1 MQAAVGLSG
10 AGELAGGL
18 RNGLVSGLGLFY
30 FFYSINRNLGT
41 EVVALPTSVK
51 PKRPPPFKLL

>member
-10 AGELAGGL
+10 AGGL